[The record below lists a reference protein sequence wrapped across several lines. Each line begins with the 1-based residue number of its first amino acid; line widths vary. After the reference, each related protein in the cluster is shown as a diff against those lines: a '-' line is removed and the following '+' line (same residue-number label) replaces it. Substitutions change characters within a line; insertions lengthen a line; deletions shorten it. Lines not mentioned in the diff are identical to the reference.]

1 MNKGGVQV
9 VETDPATGAPTG
21 KTSTLTAGGT
31 TVKDATDP
39 ANVKEAV
46 YGADKAELKDGSKI
60 NTTTAAGNTI
70 VDGAN
75 ITNVTAGGTKVT
87 DGTNTAVYD
96 ANGIRFTDTT
106 GTALPNTPSISQGGI
121 NAGGTTIT
129 NVGGPTNGKDAANKD
144 YVDSIGAGATTAG
157 LNFTGDNGT
166 KVHRDLG
173 ETLTIKGGKLTGL
186 TDNNI
191 GVIEDALTGSL
202 TVKLAKDIDLGKDGS
217 VKAGD
222 TTVNN
227 GGVQVDDG
235 KGNSAVLSTGGTT
248 VKNAA
253 GQEALYG
260 ADKSVLKDGLN
271 ITTVSA
277 GNISVSNGTN
287 TLKLDAAKGDIT
299 GLSNKN
305 LTAADFATAGR
316 AATEEQLK
324 LVSDVQQTTNDFAVR
339 YDADPTD
346 PTKANKENVTLAG
359 SNGTTITN
367 LKGGEISLTSKD
379 AVNGSQLYGTYTAM
393 LDALGGNSAYNSDG
407 TVTAPTYAVNGTDYK
422 NVGAAIS
429 ALDTGWVLNA
439 NGQNSSAIKAGD
451 AVDIGTADSEDNL
464 TVTKTGNKIDF
475 ALNKDLKLNTVM
487 ATDKIT
493 VGTGTNSIT
502 LNGATGTLNGLTN
515 KTWNPDNIVS
525 GQAATEDQLSIVNKS
540 IKDNITNVEVD
551 DGKGGTTTINI
562 SDVVVNKNPD
572 NTNQASEFLTF
583 NKEGQATTDRLTIAQ
598 TVQKMNTEGVK
609 YFHTNADMSKG
620 SLGITNDS
628 SAGGLDSTA
637 IGVNAL
643 VDTGA
648 DNTIALGRNTR
659 ALASAKSA
667 VVLGDNSVVGGA
679 SAIAIGDGAQA
690 LGNQSISI
698 GKGNIVKGN
707 NSGALGDPSIIDGN
721 NSYSVGNNNTVS
733 TDNTF
738 VLGNDV
744 TQTVEGSVVLGNKS
758 AATTG
763 AGIAGYMSANVTAAD
778 KAAILATT
786 STTGAVAVGNASA
799 GVYRQITGVAA
810 GTADSDAVNV
820 AQLKSVSNQ
829 LGEQINNVNNS
840 AVQYDK
846 NPDGTVNKGS
856 ITLAGGTDGKGTTI
870 TNVKDGDVSS
880 GSKDAV
886 NGGQL
891 ADVRDNLQGQIN
903 NNTNDINN
911 IKNDINNGTVG
922 LVQQAGASGEVTV
935 AKNTGGTT
943 VNVAGK
949 DGDRVVTGVANGAV
963 NSTSKDAVNGSQ
975 LSATNDAVVKYLG
988 GGAAY
993 DNITGSFTAP
1003 SYTVGDSKHNNVGG
1017 AIDAL
1022 NQADQALNQKIDNVS
1037 TKLDDAFRVTNDRID
1052 NVEQKAN
1059 AGIAA
1064 AMALESAP
1072 YIPGKYT
1079 YAAGAAYHGGE
1090 NAVGVTL
1097 RKTADNGRWSITGGV
1112 AAASQGDPSVRIG
1125 ISGVI
1130 D

>member
-1 MNKGGVQV
+1 M
-9 VETDPATGAPTG
+9 
-21 KTSTLTAGGT
+21 
-31 TVKDATDP
+31 
-39 ANVKEAV
+39 
-46 YGADKAELKDGSKI
+46 
-60 NTTTAAGNTI
+60 
-70 VDGAN
+70 
-75 ITNVTAGGTKVT
+75 T
-87 DGTNTAVYD
+87 DGTNTAIYD

-106 GTALPNTPSISQGGI
+106 GAPQTGTPSISQGGI

-144 YVDSIGAGATTAG
+144 YVDSIGAGTTKAG
-157 LNFTGDNGT
+157 LNFAGDSGAN
-166 KVHRDLG
+166 VHRDLG
-173 ETLTIKGGKLTGL
+173 QTVKVVGGETDATKLTTG
-186 TDNNI
+186 NI
-191 GVIEDALTGSL
+191 GVVADGTDKL
-202 TVKLAKDIDLGKDGS
+202 TVQLAKNIDLGKDGS
-217 VKAGD
+217 VKTGD

-227 GGVQVDDG
+227 AGVSVVETD
-235 KGNSAVLSTGGTT
+235 STGTPTG
-248 VKNAA
+248 KNNTLTA
-253 GQEALYG
+253 GGSTITDG
-260 ADKSVLKDGLN
+260 AGNVTSV
-271 ITTVSA
+271 TA

-346 PTKANKENVTLAG
+346 PTKANKDSVTLAG
-359 SNGTTITN
+359 TNGTTITN
-367 LKGGEISLTSKD
+367 LKGGEVSLTSKD
-379 AVNGSQLYGTYTAM
+379 AVNGSQLYGTYIAM
-393 LDALGGNSAYNSDG
+393 MDALGGNSSYNSDG

-429 ALDTGWVLNA
+429 ALDTGWMLNS

-451 AVDIGTADSEDNL
+451 TVDIGTADSEENL

-475 ALNKDLKLNTVM
+475 ALNKDLKLSTVT

-493 VGTGTNSIT
+493 VGTGTNAIT
-502 LNGATGTLNGLTN
+502 LNGTTGTLNGLTN

-525 GQAATEDQLSIVNKS
+525 GQAATEDQLLVVNQS
-540 IKDNITNVEVD
+540 IKDNITNVEID

-562 SDVVVNKNPD
+562 SDVIVNKNPD
-572 NTNQASEFLTF
+572 NNNQDSLFLTY
-583 NKEGQATTDRLTIAQ
+583 NKEGQQTTDRLTIAQ

-620 SLGITNDS
+620 SLGTTNDS

-637 IGVNAL
+637 IGVNAI
-643 VDTGA
+643 VATGA
-648 DNTIALGRNTR
+648 MSSIALGHNTS
-659 ALASAKSA
+659 ALASATAS
-667 VVLGDNSVVGGA
+667 VVLGHSSIVGGA
-679 SAIAIGDGAQA
+679 SSIAIGDGAQA

-707 NSGALGDPSIIDGN
+707 NSGALGDPSIINGN
-721 NSYSVGNNNTVS
+721 NSYSVGNNNTIS

-763 AGIAGYMSANVTAAD
+763 AGIAGYISANAAAAD
-778 KAAILATT
+778 QAAILATT

-829 LGEQINNVNNS
+829 LSDQINNVNNS

-870 TNVKDGDVSS
+870 TNVKDGNVAE

-891 ADVRDNLQGQIN
+891 WNVQQQVDQ
-903 NNTNDINN
+903 NTSDINN
-911 IKNDINNGTVG
+911 IQSNINNITSGKAG
-922 LVQQAGASGEVTV
+922 IVQQENATAPITIGKDS
-935 AKNTGGTT
+935 GGTT

-975 LSATNDAVVKYLG
+975 LNTTNDAVVKYLG

>member
-1 MNKGGVQV
+1 MNTTGSLNV
-9 VETDPATGAPTG
+9 VDSTG
-21 KTSTLTAGGT
+21 KTIAGVDNTALTVKDGSGNPLTSINEALNALDKTSGT
-31 TVKDATDP
+31 TDAFAVKYDKDATDP
-39 ANVKEAV
+39 TKANKDSVTFDSATAPTAV
-46 YGADKAELKDGSKI
+46 TKNADGSFTAMSGGTSLNNVASAGDITDVANAYKGTNAGDLNNAI
-60 NTTTAAGNTI
+60 VGVTNTGLKVGATVGTTVTHKLGNELEVVEGTIAGGYEGTNLKTEVGQDAAGKTTIKVGLNKNATFDSITAGTVPGNTTTLNK
-70 VDGAN
+70 DGVN
-75 ITNVTAGGTKVT
+75 
-87 DGTNTAVYD
+87 
-96 ANGIRFTDTT
+96 TT
-106 GTALPNTPSISQGGI
+106 GSLNVVDSTGKT
-121 NAGGTTIT
+121 TTIT
-129 NVGGPTNGKDAANKD
+129 
-144 YVDSIGAGATTAG
+144 
-157 LNFTGDNGT
+157 
-166 KVHRDLG
+166 
-173 ETLTIKGGKLTGL
+173 
-186 TDNNI
+186 
-191 GVIEDALTGSL
+191 
-202 TVKLAKDIDLGKDGS
+202 
-217 VKAGD
+217 
-222 TTVNN
+222 
-227 GGVQVDDG
+227 
-235 KGNSAVLSTGGTT
+235 
-248 VKNAA
+248 
-253 GQEALYG
+253 
-260 ADKSVLKDGLN
+260 
-271 ITTVSA
+271 A
-277 GNISVSNGTN
+277 GNISVSNGIN

-451 AVDIGTADSEDNL
+451 AVDIGTADSEENL

-502 LNGATGTLNGLTN
+502 LNGTTGTLNGLTN

-637 IGVNAL
+637 IGVNAII
-643 VDTGA
+643 DTGA

-667 VVLGDNSVVGGA
+667 VVLGDDSIVGGA

-829 LGEQINNVNNS
+829 LSDQINNVNNS

-856 ITLAGGTDGKGTTI
+856 ITLAGGIDGKGTTI